1 MAVAKVR
8 PRRPALTQLYID
20 ADACPVRDEA
30 YKVALRLG
38 VPVHIV
44 SNGARGIRIPE
55 HPLLHRVIVTEGADV
70 ADDWIAERITERDVC
85 VTQDIPLAAR
95 CLEKG
100 AAALNAKGRPWTH
113 DNIGGALAGRA
124 VAEHLR
130 STGDRTGGPAAM
142 TQADRSRFLSLLDTM
157 LQAAQRGDARGPAP
171 KLRIPPGGF

>member
-1 MAVAKVR
+1 
-8 PRRPALTQLYID
+8 
-20 ADACPVRDEA
+20 VRDEA
-30 YKVALRLG
+30 YRVALRLE
-38 VPVHIV
+38 VAVHVV

-55 HPLLHRVIVTEGADV
+55 HRLLHRVIVAEGADA
-70 ADDWIAERITERDVC
+70 ADDWIADRITAHDVC
-85 VTQDIPLAAR
+85 VTQDIPLASR

-100 AAALNAKGRPWTH
+100 AAALNAKGRPWTR

-142 TQADRSRFLSLLDTM
+142 TPADRSRFLSTLDTM
-157 LQAAQRGDARGPAP
+157 LQAAARGPVP

>member
-1 MAVAKVR
+1 M
-8 PRRPALTQLYID
+8 TELYID

-38 VPVHIV
+38 VAVHVV
-44 SNGARGIRIPE
+44 SNGARGLRIPE
-55 HPLLHRVIVTEGADV
+55 HPLLHRIIVTEGADV
-70 ADDWIAERITERDVC
+70 ADDWIAERITARDVC

-100 AAALNAKGRPWTH
+100 AAALNAKGRPWTG

-142 TQADRSRFLSLLDTM
+142 TQADRSRFLSTLDTM
-157 LQAAQRGDARGPAP
+157 LQAAQRGDGRGPVP
-171 KLRIPPGGF
+171 KMRIPPGGF

>member
-1 MAVAKVR
+1 M
-8 PRRPALTQLYID
+8 TELYID

-30 YKVALRLG
+30 YKVALRIG
-38 VPVHIV
+38 IHVHIV
-44 SNGARGIRIPE
+44 SNGARGLRVPE
-55 HPLLHRVIVTEGADV
+55 HPLLHQVVVTEGADV
-70 ADDWIAERITERDVC
+70 ADDWIAERITARDVC

-130 STGDRTGGPAAM
+130 STGQTTGGPAAM
-142 TQADRSRFLSLLDTM
+142 TPADRSRFLSTLDTM
-157 LQAAQRGDARGPAP
+157 ILAARRGPPP